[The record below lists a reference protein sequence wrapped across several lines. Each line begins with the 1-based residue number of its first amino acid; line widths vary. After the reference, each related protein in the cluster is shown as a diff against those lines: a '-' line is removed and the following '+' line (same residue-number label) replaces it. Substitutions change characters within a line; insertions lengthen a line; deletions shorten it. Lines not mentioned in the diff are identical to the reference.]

1 MFLFNEPDKKS
12 LEKFLENE
20 CNDDFSYAEIGASR
34 SGVAPKNYTV
44 DHNRIKIGEGKDDYE
59 KACAAV
65 RNWKMFD
72 FSWIRLFRDDTPIE
86 TGATVAII
94 ARHLGFWSLN
104 ASRIVY
110 VLDERGEI
118 EKYGFA
124 YGTLSEHAERGEE
137 RFSVEWHHATDE
149 VWYDLYAFSQTNSL
163 IAKIGYPFARA
174 MQKSFAVESKAA
186 MIRAVRGNAD
196 TLVRRSNLD

>member
-1 MFLFNEPDKKS
+1 MFLLNEPDNKS
-12 LEKFLENE
+12 IEQFLEKVREQN
-20 CNDDFSYAEIGASR
+20 FSYAEIGASR
-34 SGVAPKNYTV
+34 SGVAPEDYTV
-44 DHNRIKIGEGKDDYE
+44 DHNRIKIGKGEDDFE

-65 RNWKMFD
+65 RSWKMFD
-72 FSWIRLFRDDTPIE
+72 FPWIRLYRDDTPIE

-110 VLDERGEI
+110 VLDEPGEI

-163 IAKIGYPFARA
+163 LAKIGYPFARA
-174 MQKSFAVESKAA
+174 MQKSFAVESKQA
-186 MIRAVRGNAD
+186 MRRAVG
-196 TLVRRSNLD
+196 TFT